1 MIDGGWD
8 NGIYAVGGG
17 GVAWLAQM
25 VWNKVFSTEGKAN
38 DALVQ
43 QMAERLAAQENRLTT
58 LESGLDAEREARRR
72 AEDKVHALEIDNL
85 MLRHELKRHGI
96 DIPPAAVAAAIP
108 GAAP

>member
-25 VWNKVFSTEGKAN
+25 VWSKVFSTEGRAN

-43 QMAERLAAQENRLTT
+43 QMSERLSAQESRLTT
-58 LESGLDAEREARRR
+58 LEAGLDAEREARRK

-96 DIPPAAVAAAIP
+96 DIPPAA
-108 GAAP
+108 APIGGTP